1 MINQGL
7 LFSVVNKVCGSQIV
21 IGGSQPVC
29 VSPQKSSELTDADSC
44 QDCIMIT
51 LFSVGS
57 SKHIELG
64 ILLA

>member
-1 MINQGL
+1 MEE
-7 LFSVVNKVCGSQIV
+7 SH
-21 IGGSQPVC
+21 
-29 VSPQKSSELTDADSC
+29 QKSSELTDADSC

-57 SKHIELG
+57 SKHIQLG